1 MAELPLVV
9 VADPIDAEAL
19 AALRN
24 GPCRVLD
31 ASATPAELPARLHDA
46 WGLIVRSRTK
56 VTAALLAG
64 APQLRLVARAGVG
77 LDNVDVGAASGR
89 GIRVVNVPQAATTS
103 VAELTVA
110 LCLLLVR
117 DLLPSLTG
125 MRAGRWEKG
134 VRGHELAGRT
144 VGFVGYGR
152 IAREVARRLEP
163 FGVRTVAFD
172 PFVASTGDRTEL
184 RSLERLLAD
193 SDLVSVHA
201 SLTPENRHLL
211 DAAAFARMRHGAYL
225 VNVARGPL
233 VDEAALLEAI
243 RSGQLAGAALDVFEV
258 EPPTRRELLEE
269 PRVLATPHL
278 GASTEEAQRRAGAGV
293 VAEVLA
299 ALPPL
304 ARAEPRAAGAG

>member
-1 MAELPLVV
+1 
-9 VADPIDAEAL
+9 
-19 AALRN
+19 
-24 GPCRVLD
+24 
-31 ASATPAELPARLHDA
+31 
-46 WGLIVRSRTK
+46 
-56 VTAALLAG
+56 
-64 APQLRLVARAGVG
+64 
-77 LDNVDVGAASGR
+77 
-89 GIRVVNVPQAATTS
+89 
-103 VAELTVA
+103 
-110 LCLLLVR
+110 
-117 DLLPSLTG
+117 
-125 MRAGRWEKG
+125 
-134 VRGHELAGRT
+134 
-144 VGFVGYGR
+144 
-152 IAREVARRLEP
+152 
-163 FGVRTVAFD
+163 
-172 PFVASTGDRTEL
+172 
-184 RSLERLLAD
+184 
-193 SDLVSVHA
+193 VHA

-304 ARAEPRAAGAG
+304 ARAEPPAAGAG